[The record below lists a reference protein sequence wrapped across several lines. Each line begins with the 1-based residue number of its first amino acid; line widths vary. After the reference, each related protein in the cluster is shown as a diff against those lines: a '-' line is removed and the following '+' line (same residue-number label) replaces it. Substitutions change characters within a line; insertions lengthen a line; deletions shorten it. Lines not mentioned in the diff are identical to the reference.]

1 VSVLPGDTAWKLGSP
16 EVSLAP
22 TIRQLL
28 ILSVAA
34 INLRKESRRTLS
46 SRAFKPPEHRGFPS
60 LSQVY
65 GLNENDERTPLLG
78 GERFE
83 ALSPSTWPATGLRI
97 VNSTGYA
104 TVSIVVVPFAICA
117 GAASWQPVTC
127 FVLNLLCIPG
137 LRSVLSFLL
146 EELSSKLG
154 QTLGGLLN
162 TVGEG
167 VLDLIVGILQL
178 FTNDL

>member
-1 VSVLPGDTAWKLGSP
+1 M
-16 EVSLAP
+16 
-22 TIRQLL
+22 
-28 ILSVAA
+28 LSVAA
-34 INLRKESRRTLS
+34 T
-46 SRAFKPPEHRGFPS
+46 AFKSKFSRHASGRIFDPPEHRGIPS

-65 GLNENDERTPLLG
+65 GLNENNERTPLLG

-83 ALSPSTWPATGLRI
+83 ALSPSTWPAAGLRI

-104 TVSIVVVPFAICA
+104 SVSIVVVPCAICA

-146 EELSSKLG
+146 EELSQKLG
-154 QTLGGLLN
+154 QTLGGLSN
-162 TVGEG
+162 TIGEG

-178 FTNDL
+178 SINNL

>member
-1 VSVLPGDTAWKLGSP
+1 
-16 EVSLAP
+16 VSLAP
-22 TIRQLL
+22 TIQQLL
-28 ILSVAA
+28 ILSVAGT
-34 INLRKESRRTLS
+34 NLRKELRR
-46 SRAFKPPEHRGFPS
+46 RASGRVFKPPEHRDIPS

-65 GLNENDERTPLLG
+65 GLNEDDERTPLLG

-83 ALSPSTWPATGLRI
+83 ALSPSTWPAAGLRI
-97 VNSTGYA
+97 VNITGYA
-104 TVSIVVVPFAICA
+104 SVSIVVVPSAICA
-117 GAASWQPVTC
+117 GAANWQPVTC

-137 LRSVLSFLL
+137 LRSVLYFLL
-146 EELSSKLG
+146 EELSTKLG

-162 TVGEG
+162 TIGVG